1 VDRRVE
7 AWGAPMS
14 AERSASATHCRTRM
28 AKVEY
33 ADAIKTVS
41 GALTKINKKSPH
53 AADQK
58 MVLATHRV
66 AATTNPACSRLYLRG
81 LSSVTRST
89 PVTSDERAQRTRFAA
104 ISRAVNTRRK
114 DLAHVAEDLAA
125 FNAQKDTAGGYK
137 TMRQYLWHICAAE
150 I

>member
-1 VDRRVE
+1 
-7 AWGAPMS
+7 
-14 AERSASATHCRTRM
+14 M

-41 GALTKINKKSPH
+41 GALTKINKKSEH

-66 AATTNPACSRLYLRG
+66 APTTSPDCSRLYLRG

-89 PVTSDERAQRTRFAA
+89 PVTADEQAQRARFAA
-104 ISRAVNTRRK
+104 IARAVAARGN
-114 DLAHVAEDLAA
+114 DLAQAAADITA
-125 FNAQKDTAGGYK
+125 FNAQKDQPGGLK
-137 TMRQYLWHICAAE
+137 TLKAYRWSICAAAYDQNNG
-150 I
+150 